1 MRETYDSMH
10 AHARLVA
17 PALLA
22 RRRPRGGDGRGAALP
37 ERADPRLPPLDR
49 PARDGGQPGPPGD
62 PPAVAA
68 LVRRARPLSGHR
80 DSPAATPPPRSAPRR
95 SASRY

>member
-68 LVRRARPLSGHR
+68 LVRRARPLRGHR
-80 DSPAATPPPRSAPRR
+80 DGRAAAPPRRPDPGRPRAR
-95 SASRY
+95 G